1 MSVSNSGSNA
11 NTNANTS
18 TSSDPASASLDL
30 SKDFPSSTVEP
41 SKLFRFPGVSWD
53 STKAVR
59 EVLEENDRGYDIY
72 EKARFAH
79 NHFPHSALTRYAL
92 GAPAKLIRDT
102 WDHDRPHLVSLDP
115 GDKERKDVD
124 VKDVP
129 DKIDASNWGDR
140 RYVGVKGN
148 YSRYL
153 VFFHKELARLGPLE
167 TLNKYVFSPEANWE
181 PFKCDDDKERDGPMM
196 LDRLVGGVLHP
207 FIHAGFGLEF
217 NDRVTLAEGLAE
229 AAIHS
234 DELNAPVLTPEY
246 VKEVL
251 HPSHP
256 VPDHLRRPAR
266 SIPSNEDALEPSC
279 AREPRLGRSLLEIY
293 SIMVASDKLTP
304 APYDK
309 DSLINDKLKLATQDG
324 KAEALRKLVDEWSLT
339 DDELADG
346 KDGWERKFEEVAI
359 FVTLLACGTGREGH
373 PPRVD
378 FFLMHA
384 LTSSIFIPTYLP
396 LLSIPHRRVLL
407 RAYLLVALHITLARG
422 KPRINPSL
430 LMSYNAFPTAPGSE
444 GLVKAKKGKIVGEP
458 EKKESRNGWLDV
470 VESSLA
476 YTDSHVPKAIRSL
489 LHFSNHYG
497 AYPPGAFIG
506 TYLAGGQTH
515 ETIPGLSKVD
525 GSVFIRAA
533 GLIMQQLGWT
543 REGEEEGN
551 WDFEGIG
558 YDEVWK

>member
-1 MSVSNSGSNA
+1 MSNQNSHSHP
-11 NTNANTS
+11 T
-18 TSSDPASASLDL
+18 LEI
-30 SKDFPSSTVEP
+30 SKEFPSSTAEP

-92 GAPAKLIRDT
+92 GGSPKLLRDT

-115 GDKERKDVD
+115 ADKGRKDID

-129 DKIDASNWGDR
+129 EKIDASNWGDR
-140 RYVGVKGN
+140 RYIGVKGN

-153 VFFHKELARLGPLE
+153 VFFHKELAKLGPLE
-167 TLNKYVFSPEANWE
+167 TLNRYVFSPQANWE
-181 PFKCDDDKERDGPMM
+181 PFKCDDEKEREGPMM

-246 VKEVL
+246 IKEVL
-251 HPSHP
+251 HPSNP
-256 VPDHLRRPAR
+256 
-266 SIPSNEDALEPSC
+266 PSC

-293 SIMVASDKLTP
+293 SIMLSSNKLTP

-339 DDELADG
+339 DEELADG

-359 FVTLLACGTGREGH
+359 LVTLLACATGREGR

-378 FFLMHA
+378 FFLMHT

-396 LLSIPHRRVLL
+396 LLSTPNRRVLL
-407 RAYLLVALHITLARG
+407 RAYTLVALHTALARG
-422 KPRINPSL
+422 KPRINSTL
-430 LMSYNAFPTAPGSE
+430 LMSYDAFPTAPGSE
-444 GLVKAKKGKIVGEP
+444 SLVKPKKGKIIGDP

-497 AYPPGAFIG
+497 AYPPGSFIG

-515 ETIPGLSKVD
+515 ETIPGLAQVD

-533 GLIMQQLGWT
+533 GMIMQQLGWT
-543 REGEEEGN
+543 REGQEEGN

-558 YDEVWK
+558 YDEVWEK

>member
-1 MSVSNSGSNA
+1 MSS
-11 NTNANTS
+11 S
-18 TSSDPASASLDL
+18 TLPAHAHPALEIA
-30 SKDFPSSTVEP
+30 KDFPSSTAEP
-41 SKLFRFPGVSWD
+41 SKLFTFPGVSWD

-92 GAPAKLIRDT
+92 GASAKLLRDT

-115 GDKERKDVD
+115 ADKGRNDVN

-129 DKIDASNWGDR
+129 DKIDSSNWGDR

-167 TLNKYVFSPEANWE
+167 TLNRYVFSPQANWE
-181 PFKCDDDKERDGPMM
+181 PFKCDDGKERTGPLM
-196 LDRLVGGVLHP
+196 LDRFVGGVLHP

-234 DELNAPVLTPEY
+234 DGLTAPVITPEY
-246 VKEVL
+246 LKEVL
-251 HPSHP
+251 HPSNP
-256 VPDHLRRPAR
+256 VPEHLRRPAR
-266 SIPSNEDALEPSC
+266 SIPANEDALEPSC

-293 SIMVASDKLTP
+293 SIMLSSVKFTP

-309 DSLINDKLKLATQDG
+309 DSTINDKLKLASRDG

-339 DDELADG
+339 DEELADG
-346 KDGWERKFEEVAI
+346 RGGWERKFEEVAI
-359 FVTLLACGTGREGH
+359 FVTLIACATGREGH

-384 LTSSIFIPTYLP
+384 LTSSIFIPSYLS
-396 LLSIPHRRVLL
+396 LISIPHRRVLL
-407 RAYLLVALHITLARG
+407 RAYLLATLHIALSRG
-422 KPRINPSL
+422 RPHINPTL
-430 LMSYNAFPTAPGSE
+430 LMSYDAFPTAPGSE
-444 GLVKAKKGKIVGEP
+444 GLVRAQNGKIIGDP
-458 EKKESRNGWLDV
+458 ANKESRNTWLDV

-497 AYPPGAFIG
+497 AYPAGAFIG
-506 TYLAGGQTH
+506 TYLVGGQTH
-515 ETIPGLSKVD
+515 ETIPGLSQVD
-525 GSVFIRAA
+525 GTVFIRAA
-533 GLIMQQLGWT
+533 GMIMQQMGWT
-543 REGEEEGN
+543 REGQEEGN
-551 WDFEGIG
+551 WDFQGVG
-558 YDEVWK
+558 YDEVWQSEKSEK